1 MVLCR
6 KLSGVALM
14 QAMGHQVVGSNN
26 ASHEEVKLMYEKFF
40 GGQAA
45 SVKRVLRK
53 DIGSIQTRR
62 MLSKIFQV

>member
-1 MVLCR
+1 
-6 KLSGVALM
+6 M

-26 ASHEEVKLMYEKFF
+26 ESHEEVKLMYEKFF

-53 DIGSIQTRR
+53 DIGSIQTRQL
-62 MLSKIFQV
+62 LSKIFQI